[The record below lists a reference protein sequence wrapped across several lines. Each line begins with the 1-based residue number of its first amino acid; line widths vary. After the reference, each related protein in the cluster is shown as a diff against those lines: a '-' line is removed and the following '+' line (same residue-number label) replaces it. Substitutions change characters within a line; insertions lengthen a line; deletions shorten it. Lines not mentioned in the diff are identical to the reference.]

1 MAQGAAQ
8 CIEDGMI
15 LSRCLVG
22 RAGDPAA
29 ALRLYEEM
37 RRERTARTQL
47 GSRRNAELF
56 HAADPDAVR
65 RRDASI
71 QADAVSDR
79 HGYAIIKDIED
90 RTDRQLSVRSGALY
104 TVIQRLLE
112 VGLVGNAPAPV
123 PDGGPTTDQRR
134 KYYRIT
140 KLGRQVAALEGARLA
155 RMVEAA
161 HQRRL
166 LPEREVR

>member
-1 MAQGAAQ
+1 MTQ
-8 CIEDGMI
+8 ETPDPHRFLPLTN
-15 LSRCLVG
+15 LSFHTLV
-22 RAGDPAA
+22 
-29 ALRLYEEM
+29 ALAEE
-37 RRERTARTQL
+37 
-47 GSRRNAELF
+47 
-56 HAADPDAVR
+56 
-65 RRDASI
+65 
-71 QADAVSDR
+71 DR

-112 VGLVGNAPAPV
+112 VGLVGNAPAPAPV

>member
-1 MAQGAAQ
+1 
-8 CIEDGMI
+8 MI
-15 LSRCLVG
+15 QETPDPQSFLPLTNLSFHTLV
-22 RAGDPAA
+22 
-29 ALRLYEEM
+29 ALAEE
-37 RRERTARTQL
+37 
-47 GSRRNAELF
+47 
-56 HAADPDAVR
+56 
-65 RRDASI
+65 
-71 QADAVSDR
+71 DR

-112 VGLVGNAPAPV
+112 VGLVGNAPAPAPV

-155 RMVEAA
+155 RMVDAA

>member
-1 MAQGAAQ
+1 
-8 CIEDGMI
+8 MI
-15 LSRCLVG
+15 QETPDPQSFLPLTNLSFHTLV
-22 RAGDPAA
+22 
-29 ALRLYEEM
+29 ALAEE
-37 RRERTARTQL
+37 
-47 GSRRNAELF
+47 
-56 HAADPDAVR
+56 
-65 RRDASI
+65 
-71 QADAVSDR
+71 DR

-112 VGLVGNAPAPV
+112 VGLVGNASI
-123 PDGGPTTDQRR
+123 PDGGPAPDQRR

-140 KLGRQVAALEGARLA
+140 ELGRQVAALEGARLA
-155 RMVEAA
+155 RMVDAA